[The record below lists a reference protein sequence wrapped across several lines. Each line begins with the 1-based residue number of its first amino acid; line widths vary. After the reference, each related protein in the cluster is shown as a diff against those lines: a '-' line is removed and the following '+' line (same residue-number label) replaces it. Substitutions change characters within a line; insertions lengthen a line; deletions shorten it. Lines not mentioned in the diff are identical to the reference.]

1 MSEYPFEFEPSRRSA
16 VAAFLALDVLGA
28 AGALERAGRDIV
40 HLELG
45 EPGAPSPRPVLE
57 AARAALDL
65 GRIAYTESLGRP
77 SLRARIAAHYQE
89 THGVAVDPSRVVV
102 TTGSSAGFIL
112 AFLALFD
119 VGARVAV
126 AAPGYPAYLNIFQAL
141 GLESVSLETGPQTGY
156 VVTAKMIE
164 EAHAKAPLQ
173 GVLLMSPSNPSGV
186 MMSDA
191 ELKAVCETCDRLGIR
206 FISDEIYHGLTYER
220 PAATA
225 LAFSHHVVVVNS
237 FSKYFCMTG
246 WRIGWLVLPENMVR
260 PVERL
265 QQSLSISVPY
275 LSQIGAEAAFG
286 AVEELELVKAGYAR
300 NRALLLNELPGLGLG
315 DFHPVDG
322 AFYVYVDISRL
333 TNDSGDF
340 CRRLL
345 HEGGV
350 AATPGLDFDRAR
362 GHHTMRLSFAGGESA
377 LREGVARIGRWLK
390 VG

>member
-89 THGVAVDPSRVVV
+89 THGVAVDPSRVVA

-119 VGARVAV
+119 VGACVAV

-220 PAATA
+220 SAATA
-225 LAFSHHVVVVNS
+225 LAFSPHVVVVNS